1 MYHTSTKQILCH
13 TVYFGAYGIFRIFFS
28 FCLKNASLHNNC
40 LNFPFFMV
48 LFQNCCH
55 NLGIALF
62 FKYFFTTYQ
71 KGTGDP
77 PKNVLCYGT
86 IIAVNS
92 HSLQIVPAQRGVSN
106 SWFWNGLAG
115 AIITPLPPVIAIN
128 TLLWHFALSSPQ
140 RDAGIEHACCVIN

>member
-1 MYHTSTKQILCH
+1 MPYSFF
-13 TVYFGAYGIFRIFFS
+13 FGAYGIFRIFFS
-28 FCLKNASLHNNC
+28 FCLKNASLHNNY

-71 KGTGDP
+71 KGTGARNYSWRAP
-77 PKNVLCYGT
+77 PENVLCYDT

-128 TLLWHFALSSPQ
+128 TLLLRHIFS
-140 RDAGIEHACCVIN
+140 VKKT